1 MKNIVKKSL
10 TLVAVAGG
18 VGAAACGGSA
28 SGSGPTGTNNQY
40 AGVAYS
46 ATVEEIPA
54 VTTRR
59 FTVMVTLRNTTGQT
73 VTRSYPAGCPVR
85 IRLYRLLDGAL
96 VYDESDIECAFADP
110 TTITLAPGESRTL
123 QSGPR
128 WPPAV
133 VGDSL
138 PASTYN
144 VRAVLKTEGT
154 EPVEISAGAY
164 RIPDCRETETQTI
177 CT

>member
-1 MKNIVKKSL
+1 MKNELRRTLMIVAGAG
-10 TLVAVAGG
+10 AVA
-18 VGAAACGGSA
+18 AAACGGNA
-28 SGSGPTGTNNQY
+28 SGSGPTGTNNEF
-40 AGVAYS
+40 AGVAYT

-54 VTTRR
+54 LTTRR

-85 IRLYRLLDGAL
+85 IRLYRLLDGEL
-96 VYDESDIECAFADP
+96 VYDESDLECAFADP
-110 TTITLAPGESRTL
+110 ATITLAPGESKTL

-138 PASTYN
+138 VPSTYN
-144 VRAVLKTEGT
+144 VGAVLKTEGT
-154 EPVEISAGAY
+154 TAVEISAGAY
-164 RIPDCRETETQTI
+164 RIPDCREGQGQTI